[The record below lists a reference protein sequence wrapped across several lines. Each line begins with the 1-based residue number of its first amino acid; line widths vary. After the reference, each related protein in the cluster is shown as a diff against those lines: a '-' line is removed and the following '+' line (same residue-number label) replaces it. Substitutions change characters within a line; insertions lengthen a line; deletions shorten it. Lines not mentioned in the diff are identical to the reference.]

1 LSSLV
6 GIVGGFGVPPSILWT
21 LVPGAIR
28 FTYQNLLEKALP
40 DTLIGHSFGADAC
53 VEAAWKFGGIRR
65 LFLIDPVPR
74 NPFKRWLGGAIQI
87 PDNVTDCV
95 CYRADS
101 IYPLAKW
108 CKGNNVKNVQ
118 GKGNHNDVIKDAIPQ
133 ILAWLNS

>member
-6 GIVGGFGVPPSILWT
+6 GVVGGFGVPPSVLWT
-21 LVPGAIR
+21 VAPGAIN
-28 FTYQNLLEKALP
+28 FTYKNLLGKALP

-87 PDNVTDCV
+87 PDNVTDCI
-95 CYRADS
+95 CYRAES
-101 IYPLAKW
+101 LYPLAKW